1 LKKKAGV
8 PMRRIFT
15 FVDQTLSY
23 ALRTGRID
31 IPKFMSLKR
40 EMTTMA
46 QLVFDLPLNLLEKSE
61 GQAEIDLHDVRLGIA
76 PDMSQVKLASKLGCS
91 QVKLKLEAIMVA
103 KTSQTALD
111 RVFAETQKRGMQVTV
126 HGIKVGKYT
135 LPEIVFLKKM
145 VERYSI
151 DHLVVDD
158 SDSRLDPLSTYWTLS
173 ELQALYSC
181 ELEYCGR
188 NKLGLA
194 TGNALGAVKSGVR
207 RMVGSIGG
215 IGGFPAWEEVW
226 MSIKHLMKYQVNIP
240 ADLAVCCQGILA
252 GIGETIS
259 MTKPIIGS
267 NIFAHESGIHV
278 DGVIKK
284 SELYEPF
291 APEDV
296 GLLRKIII
304 GKHSGKAA
312 IELKLKELNIELEA
326 LDVSR
331 VLDKVRQ
338 LAVAQK
344 APLINE
350 QLQELVKEVKLNA
363 NGYC

>member
-1 LKKKAGV
+1 
-8 PMRRIFT
+8 
-15 FVDQTLSY
+15 
-23 ALRTGRID
+23 
-31 IPKFMSLKR
+31 
-40 EMTTMA
+40 
-46 QLVFDLPLNLLEKSE
+46 
-61 GQAEIDLHDVRLGIA
+61 LHDVRLSIA
-76 PDMSQVKLASKLGCS
+76 PDVLQVKLASKLGCR
-91 QVKLKLEAIMVA
+91 QVKLKLDAIMLT
-103 KTSQTALD
+103 KTSQTALE
-111 RVFAETQKRGMQVTV
+111 RVFAETQKRGMQVTID
-126 HGIKVGKYT
+126 GIKIGNYA

-145 VERYSI
+145 VEQYTI
-151 DHLVVDD
+151 DYLVVDD
-158 SDSRLDPLSTYWTLS
+158 SDSRLDPLSTYWTLA

-207 RMVGSIGG
+207 RRVVSIGG
-215 IGGFPAWEEVW
+215 MGEFPAWEEVW
-226 MSIKHLMKYQVNIP
+226 MSVKHLLKYQVGIP
-240 ADLAVCCQGILA
+240 ADLAVCCQEILA
-252 GIGETIS
+252 GIGANIS

-296 GLLRKIII
+296 GLLRKIFI

-350 QLQELVKEVKLNA
+350 QLRELVEEVKLNA